1 MRPRGIEVASHAS
14 RRVDTSR
21 LGARASA
28 LVSSC
33 RPFGVVLMST
43 WILRAPFE
51 TVPLFADDGVPVS
64 TVSASQAC

>member
-1 MRPRGIEVASHAS
+1 
-14 RRVDTSR
+14 
-21 LGARASA
+21 
-28 LVSSC
+28 
-33 RPFGVVLMST
+33 MST